1 MIKPAVLD
9 AMVAAGC
16 TAEQIAAA
24 VKADQAAC
32 DAERAAQGPR
42 AIAPDLRDFVLRR
55 DGFLCTYCGVSGVDL
70 HCDHVVPYSRGGATS
85 AENLVA
91 SCKPCNSSK
100 KDRTPEEWRP
110 SCQ

>member
-24 VKADQAAC
+24 VKADYEADKA
-32 DAERAAQGPR
+32 RGPR
-42 AIAPDLRDFVLRR
+42 GISQELREHVLSR
-55 DGFLCTYCGVSGVDL
+55 DGYACTYCGRNDVKL
-70 HCDHVVPYSRGGATS
+70 HCDHVIPYSRGGATT
-85 AENLVA
+85 ADNLVA
-91 SCKPCNSSK
+91 ACKPCNSSK
-100 KDRTPEEWRP
+100 KDKTPDEWRA